1 MHLNKSPAKLHMEK
15 VTLRIYLFSVFFYSF
30 HLLLFS
36 FFILSAFMFA
46 SDKFFHVLHFIC
58 SLSLYFVLILH

>member
-1 MHLNKSPAKLHMEK
+1 MHTEK
-15 VTLRIYLFSVFFYSF
+15 VTLRIYLFFSVFFYGF

-36 FFILSAFMFA
+36 FFILLAFMFA
-46 SDKFFHVLHFIC
+46 SDKFSHVLHFIC